1 MTRKSAVLATLL
13 FGGVVLL
20 SAIPVWVQA
29 STVSALGPQLAVE
42 VEGSRAAPG
51 VLAAGLAVLA
61 AGIAGGLVGRFGR
74 WIVIAV
80 LLLAS
85 GIVLGSGVAVVLNPR
100 TSALAAAAE
109 KTGVAQLTADPTLTV
124 WPWVALAIGV
134 VGLLLCLALVRTS
147 ANWATASKRHERD
160 AAATQ
165 AVTSA
170 DNRDVSEGLAQQEA
184 NPADFAEVWDAQTRG
199 EQD

>member
-1 MTRKSAVLATLL
+1 MTRKSGVLATLL

-29 STVSALGPQLAVE
+29 ATVSALGPQLSVE
-42 VEGSRAAPG
+42 VAGSEAAPG

-61 AGIAGGLVGRFGR
+61 AGVAGGLVGRLGR

-85 GIVLGSGVAVVLNPR
+85 GIVLGSGIAVVTNPR
-100 TSALAAAAE
+100 TSALTAAADE
-109 KTGVAQLTADPTLTV
+109 TGVAQLTTDPTLTA
-124 WPWVALAIGV
+124 WPWVALAIGA
-134 VGLLLCLALVRTS
+134 VGLLLCLTLVRTS
-147 ANWATASKRHERD
+147 ANWTTVSKRHERD
-160 AAATQ
+160 ATAP
-165 AVTSA
+165 AVGTSTLT
-170 DNRDVSEGLAQQEA
+170 EGPA
-184 NPADFAEVWDAQTRG
+184 NPESSPADFAEVWDAQTRG